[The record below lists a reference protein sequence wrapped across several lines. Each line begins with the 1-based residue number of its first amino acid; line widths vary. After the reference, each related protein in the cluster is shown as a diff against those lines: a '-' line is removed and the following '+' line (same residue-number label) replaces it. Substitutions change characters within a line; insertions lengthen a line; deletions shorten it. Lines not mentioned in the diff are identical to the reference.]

1 MDSRL
6 QWMPATLES
15 LRQQMEADE
24 LETLPVRAQR
34 PFEPTLYRL
43 TKHTRAALSPP
54 PPLTAQVP
62 SLLNGMAR
70 HAASRKA
77 LEPVEALVHSLWEQ
91 AQKHAGDGLSHY
103 REEAD
108 RLVEAAREQAQ
119 RSRREAEDALQREAA
134 INEHWLQA
142 QTRLQE
148 HSALIARLEAAQQ
161 AAEQRENEL
170 NQRLAAAERQAGEAR
185 QSLRDEQAQH
195 QTALKARDEHWSE
208 QLKQEEQRHEAA
220 EARLMA
226 LLDEARQERQ
236 RSEKN
241 QQQRIDALEKRLAE
255 ADQDRQATRRA
266 LSEEQAS
273 HRETQW
279 SLNKAKDA
287 LSESERRVRQYADD
301 RAENDK
307 VVAQLRERLQDAEA
321 RLARVNLPPF
331 VY

>member
-1 MDSRL
+1 
-6 QWMPATLES
+6 
-15 LRQQMEADE
+15 
-24 LETLPVRAQR
+24 
-34 PFEPTLYRL
+34 
-43 TKHTRAALSPP
+43 
-54 PPLTAQVP
+54 
-62 SLLNGMAR
+62 MAR
-70 HAASRKA
+70 SGVQFEDVQRAIDVLLKRGEAPGIQKIRDVLGTGSFTTISEHFREWREQRDANRDQPTWQEIP
-77 LEPVEALVHSLWEQ
+77 EPVEALVHSLWEQ
-91 AQKHAGDGLSHY
+91 AQKHAGEGLSHY

-119 RSRREAEDALQREAA
+119 CSRREAEDALQREAA

-161 AAEQRENEL
+161 AAEQRVSEL
-170 NQRLAAAERQAGEAR
+170 GQQVADADRQLQTAQEKLRVQETHHQGA
-185 QSLRDEQAQH
+185 LKKRDE
-195 QTALKARDEHWSE
+195 RWGE
-208 QLKQEEQRHEAA
+208 QLKQEEQRHETA

-255 ADQDRQATRRA
+255 ADKDRQATRRA

-279 SLNKAKDA
+279 SLNKAEDA
-287 LSESERRVRQYADD
+287 LGESERRVRQYADD

>member
-1 MDSRL
+1 
-6 QWMPATLES
+6 
-15 LRQQMEADE
+15 
-24 LETLPVRAQR
+24 
-34 PFEPTLYRL
+34 
-43 TKHTRAALSPP
+43 
-54 PPLTAQVP
+54 
-62 SLLNGMAR
+62 MAR
-70 HAASRKA
+70 SGVQFEDVQRAIDVLLKRGETPGIQKIRDVLGTGSFTTISEHFREWREQRDANRDQPTWQEIP
-77 LEPVEALVHSLWEQ
+77 EPVEALVHSLWEQ

-161 AAEQRENEL
+161 ATEQRENEL
-170 NQRLAAAERQAGEAR
+170 NQRLAAAERQVGEAR
-185 QSLRDEQAQH
+185 QSLRDEQARH
-195 QTALKARDEHWSE
+195 QAALKARDEHWGE

-226 LLDEARQERQ
+226 LLDEARQEKQ

-255 ADQDRQATRRA
+255 ADKDRQATRRA
-266 LSEEQAS
+266 LNEEQAS

-279 SLNKAKDA
+279 SLNKAVDA
-287 LSESERRVRQYADD
+287 LGESERRVRQHTDD
-301 RAENDK
+301 QAENDK

>member
-1 MDSRL
+1 
-6 QWMPATLES
+6 
-15 LRQQMEADE
+15 
-24 LETLPVRAQR
+24 
-34 PFEPTLYRL
+34 
-43 TKHTRAALSPP
+43 
-54 PPLTAQVP
+54 
-62 SLLNGMAR
+62 MAR
-70 HAASRKA
+70 SGVQFEDVQRAIDVLLKRGEAPGIQKIRDVLGTGSFTTISEHFREWREQRDANRDQPTWQDIP
-77 LEPVEALVHSLWEQ
+77 EPVETLVHSLWEQ
-91 AQKHAGDGLSHY
+91 AQQHASDGLSHY

-108 RLVEAAREQAQ
+108 RLVEEAREQAQ

-142 QTRLQE
+142 QARLQE
-148 HSALIARLEAAQQ
+148 HSALIARLEAVQQ

-195 QTALKARDEHWSE
+195 QTALKARDEYWSE

-255 ADQDRQATRRA
+255 ADKDRQATRRA
-266 LSEEQAS
+266 LNEEQAS

-279 SLNKAKDA
+279 SLNKAEDA